1 MPELSIVI
9 PTCRRGEI
17 FRRTLQVAVEAL
29 KNIDAEI
36 IIVNDAPDEPLN
48 LSFISSDKI
57 IALENVHKQ
66 SVASARNLGARHARS
81 SWLLF
86 LDDDFL
92 ITENSIREAMQFLNK
107 HPHAAVNV
115 NWEYP
120 QELLDKIKQE
130 SFGRYLIHFGFTSM
144 KGWSKGLTWD
154 DEKPFLSESLASFF
168 MMHSKDMFEKS
179 GGYDEN
185 FEHSGF
191 EDWEYVHRLQKLG
204 VEMYVLPQVMI
215 WHNEAD
221 RTAPDSWLDR
231 KVRAAHSRRAAV
243 AIGYSEKALYYSLP
257 KRLVYNFI
265 IITKPFWLAA
275 IAHFPNWRLLDLLY
289 FRFLNLML
297 GASLYEGYSQK

>member
-1 MPELSIVI
+1 MSIVI

-17 FRRTLQVAVEAL
+17 FRRTLRVAVEAL
-29 KNIDAEI
+29 KNIDSEI
-36 IIVNDAPDEPLN
+36 IIVNDAPEEPLD

-57 IALENVHKQ
+57 ILLENTHKQ
-66 SVASARNLGARHARS
+66 SVASARNLGAQNAHS
-81 SWLLF
+81 PWLLF

-92 ITENSIREAMQFLNK
+92 ITENAIRQSLQFLAE
-107 HPHAAVNV
+107 HPRASVNV

-120 QELLDKIKQE
+120 NELLDEIKRE

-144 KGWSKGLTWD
+144 KGWSKGLRWD
-154 DEKPFLSESLASFF
+154 DSKPFLSESLASFF
-168 MMHSKDMFEKS
+168 MMHSKELFEKS

-204 VEMYVLPQVMI
+204 VEMYVLPQVII

-221 RTAPDSWLDR
+221 RTTPINWLAR

-243 AIGYSEKALYYSLP
+243 KIGYAEKALHYSPP

-265 IITKPFWLAA
+265 TATKPFWLA
-275 IAHFPNWRLLDLLY
+275 ILTHYPNRRAFDFLY
-289 FRFLNLML
+289 FRYLNLLL
-297 GASLYEGYSQK
+297 GASLYEGYFKK